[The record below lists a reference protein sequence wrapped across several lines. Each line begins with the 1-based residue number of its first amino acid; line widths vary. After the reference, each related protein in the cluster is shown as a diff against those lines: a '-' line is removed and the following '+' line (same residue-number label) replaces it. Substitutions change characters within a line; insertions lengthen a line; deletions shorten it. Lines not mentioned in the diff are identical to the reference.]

1 MIPLNEIQELTNIAE
16 QVAQTIVSYSHVR
29 VISHNDA
36 DGLTSAAIICQ
47 TLLRED
53 IPYHVT
59 ITSRLD
65 EDVIETVNKSTSDS
79 DLVVFCDMG
88 SGQPDL
94 IGKVKQDV
102 VVIDHHQPVG
112 ESPATAAINPHMAG
126 VDGATYLCAS
136 MTTYL
141 VARQINANNVDLAG
155 LAIAGAVGDKQL
167 FGEPNKHI
175 LDEAVQAKIV
185 SVQKGLKVGGGDIA
199 DVLEN
204 TPEPYLDITGN
215 RDKIDEFLDI
225 LNIHGNID
233 ELKTDELKKLI
244 SAIALKL
251 TKNASPEAVD
261 AAIGDVYILNQELIP
276 NVYDM
281 VATLNS
287 CGKQDKY
294 GLALALCMKDRDSY
308 EEARSLTTELQ
319 KKVITDIKRAET
331 MIQRGEHIWY
341 LNAANLESTG
351 IVASIV
357 VRYIHPDMP
366 FLAVNRVEDLVKVS
380 SRGTRALI
388 QQGLDLASALRETA
402 DAVGG
407 QGGGHNI
414 ASGASI
420 PQGTSEDFIRRVD
433 EIVGKQLGG
442 EGYGNESHNED

>member
-1 MIPLNEIQELTNIAE
+1 MDEIQELTEIAE
-16 QVAQTIVSYSHVR
+16 QVAQVIVSYSHVR

-47 TLLRED
+47 TLLREG
-53 IPYHVT
+53 IFYHVT

-65 EDVIETVNKSTSDS
+65 EDVIETVNNSTSEN

-94 IGKVKQDV
+94 LGKVRQDV

-112 ESPATAAINPHMAG
+112 ESPAIAAINPHMAG
-126 VDGATYLCAS
+126 IDGATYLCAS

-141 VARQINANNVDLAG
+141 VARQINVNNVDLAG

-167 FGEPNKHI
+167 FGEPNRRI
-175 LDEAVQAKIV
+175 LDEAIQANVI

-204 TPEPYLDITGN
+204 TPEPYLDITGD
-215 RDKIDEFLDI
+215 RDKINGFLDI
-225 LNIHGNID
+225 LNIHGNIGD
-233 ELKTDELKKLI
+233 LNTDELKKLT

-261 AAIGDVYILNQELIP
+261 AAIGDVYILNHELIP

-287 CGKQDKY
+287 CGKQEKY

-319 KKVITDIKRAET
+319 KKIILDIKRAET
-331 MIQRGEHIWY
+331 KIKRGKHIWY

-351 IVASIV
+351 IVASTV

-366 FLAVNRVEDLVKVS
+366 FLAVNQVDELVKVS
-380 SRGTRALI
+380 SRGTHALI
-388 QQGLDLASALRETA
+388 QQGLDLASALREAA

-420 PQGTSEDFIRRVD
+420 PQGTSEDFIHRVD
-433 EIVGKQLGG
+433 EIVGKQLGEDG
-442 EGYGNESHNED
+442 DGNESRNED